1 MKNSLFATAFFLCS
15 TLFLS
20 ISTFASDITQER
32 GYVDFS
38 NLDSVYGEPKVMVNL
53 NKTMLGFISKINMS
67 DPEAAE
73 LIGKLKA
80 VRVQIYNMTSN
91 DKPALDLI
99 AKVSKSIQTKD
110 WLPIVSVNEDDEKVR
125 VFTKITD
132 DIMDGLVVMVIK
144 SKEEGNDE
152 KEAIFINIV
161 GEIDPAQINKVT
173 ESLNIDVDLK

>member
-1 MKNSLFATAFFLCS
+1 MKK
-15 TLFLS
+15 LFLS
-20 ISTFASDITQER
+20 AVIFLSSLLFITGTAFASDITKER
-32 GYVDFS
+32 GYVDFT

-67 DPEAAE
+67 DPDAAE
-73 LIGKLKA
+73 LISKLKA
-80 VRVQIYNMTSN
+80 VRVQIYNMTDD

-99 AKVSKSIQTKD
+99 AKVSKDIQTKN

-132 DIMDGLVVMVIK
+132 DIMDGLVVMVINNK
-144 SKEEGNDE
+144 KEKEER
-152 KEAIFINIV
+152 EAVFINIV

>member
-1 MKNSLFATAFFLCS
+1 MKK
-15 TLFLS
+15 LFLS
-20 ISTFASDITQER
+20 AVIFLSSSLFITGIAFANDITKER
-32 GYVDFS
+32 GYVDFT

-67 DPEAAE
+67 DPDAAE
-73 LIGKLKA
+73 LISKLKA
-80 VRVQIYNMTSN
+80 VRVQIYNMTSD

-99 AKVSKSIQTKD
+99 AKVSKDIQTKN

-132 DIMDGLVVMVIK
+132 DIMDGLVVMVINN
-144 SKEEGNDE
+144 KEEREGR
-152 KEAIFINIV
+152 EAVFINIV

>member
-1 MKNSLFATAFFLCS
+1 MKKLLLVVIFLNSLLLITGNA
-15 TLFLS
+15 
-20 ISTFASDITQER
+20 FASDITKER
-32 GYVDFS
+32 GYVNFS
-38 NLDSVYGEPKVMVNL
+38 NLDSAYGEPKVMVNL

-67 DPEAAE
+67 DPDAAK
-73 LIGKLKA
+73 LISKLKA

-99 AKVSKSIQTKD
+99 AKVSEDIQTKN
-110 WLPIVSVNEDDEKVR
+110 WLPIVSVNEEDEKVR

-144 SKEEGNDE
+144 NKQKEQIER
-152 KEAIFINIV
+152 EAVFINIV

>member
-1 MKNSLFATAFFLCS
+1 MKK
-15 TLFLS
+15 LFLS
-20 ISTFASDITQER
+20 AVIFLSSSLFLTGHASANDITQER
-32 GYVDFS
+32 GYVDFAS
-38 NLDSVYGEPKVMVNL
+38 LEEVYGEPKVMVNL

-73 LIGKLKA
+73 LISKLKA
-80 VRVQIYNMTSN
+80 VRVQIYNMAGN

-99 AKVSKSIQTKD
+99 AKVSKDIKSKN
-110 WLPIVSVNEDDEKVR
+110 WMPIVSVNQDNEKVR

-132 DIMDGLVVMVIK
+132 DIMDGLVVMVIN
-144 SKEEGNDE
+144 SNDGSDE
-152 KEAIFINIV
+152 REAVFINIV